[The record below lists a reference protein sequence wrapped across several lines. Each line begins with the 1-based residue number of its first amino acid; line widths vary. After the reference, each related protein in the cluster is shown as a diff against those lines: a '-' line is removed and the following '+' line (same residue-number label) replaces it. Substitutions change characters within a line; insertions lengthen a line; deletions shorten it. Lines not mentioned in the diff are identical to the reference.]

1 MSFYSQL
8 PKKENNFI
16 LFNHNSFYSLHD
28 KDAEYVSKNF
38 LNTTES
44 LKTIEKNGQQM
55 NFTWI
60 SLARFPSLIRHLLIE
75 NNFSVEIYQKTNPK
89 SPNNKQWKLECEASP
104 ECLDS
109 FEDILYAE
117 NINISINLCAVYLT
131 NDNMV
136 YVASIDPVSCV
147 IYLGSFQD
155 NDGFRHLESIFV
167 RSNPKQCFIP
177 ENCKKLDSLL
187 KRNRITSRSYFHGQI
202 DFLEITEILHNL
214 SLPQCR
220 PIVDFILKECG
231 NNILIPLKQLL
242 LKQKLISNK
251 MSKNVT
257 LTRYFIRQLNSQKFV
272 RLDLSSMEHL
282 HLFPKARDSKM
293 KHSLF
298 QILNQCKTIS
308 GTKLLENFIRHPL
321 VEQNQIGKSRYL
333 FFFFVFYFI
342 KFII

>member
-1 MSFYSQL
+1 M

-16 LFNHNSFYSLHD
+16 LFNHNNFYSLHD
-28 KDAEYVSKNF
+28 KHAEYVSKNF

-44 LKTIEKNGQQM
+44 LKTIEKNGQQI

-89 SPNNKQWKLECEASP
+89 SPTNKQWKLECEASP

-117 NINISINLCAVYLT
+117 NINISINLCAVDIT
-131 NDNMV
+131 EDNMV
-136 YVASIDPVSCV
+136 YVASIDPISCI

-155 NDGFRHLESIFV
+155 NDGFRYLESIFV
-167 RSNPKQCFIP
+167 RSNPKQCFVP
-177 ENCKKLDSLL
+177 ENCKKLDNLL
-187 KRNRITSRSYFHGQI
+187 KRNRIMSRSYIHNQI
-202 DFLEITEILHNL
+202 DYLEITDILYNL

-220 PIVDFILKECG
+220 PILDVILKECG

-242 LKQKLISNK
+242 LKQKLLLNK
-251 MSKNVT
+251 IKDVI
-257 LTRYFIRQLNSQKFV
+257 LARYFIRQLNSHKFV

-282 HLFPKARDSKM
+282 HLFPKTRDSKM

-321 VEQNQIGKSRYL
+321 VEPNQIGKAKNVFLYFSFYYHFLL
-333 FFFFVFYFI
+333 FPFHF
-342 KFII
+342 